1 MRAVTESH
9 ISMACECTACV
20 CARVQNWHEVALA
33 LAAACYLT
41 PGPVVLCISSWH
53 QMCFGCDREEKE
65 VLYSIIYFHESSFE
79 LSGLPVGPASASR
92 ARELP

>member
-1 MRAVTESH
+1 
-9 ISMACECTACV
+9 MAPACTACV
-20 CARVQNWHEVALA
+20 CARVHNWREVALA

-41 PGPVVLCISSWH
+41 PGIVVLCISSWH

-65 VLYSIIYFHESSFE
+65 VLYSIVYFHERSFE
-79 LSGLPVGPASASR
+79 LARLPVGPASAFR